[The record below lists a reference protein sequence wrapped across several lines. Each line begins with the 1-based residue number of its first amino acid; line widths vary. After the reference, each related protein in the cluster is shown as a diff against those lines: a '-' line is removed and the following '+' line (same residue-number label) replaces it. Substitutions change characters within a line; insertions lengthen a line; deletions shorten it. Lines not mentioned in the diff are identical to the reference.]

1 MPRSLTG
8 GELSFRIADQCGDPN
23 ENQDVTNSNAP
34 HQNGGYLEDRV
45 RCLEELVERLTA
57 EVRALQIANTSQA
70 DVLTEL
76 TRPY

>member
-8 GELSFRIADQCGDPN
+8 GEVSFRIADHCATD
-23 ENQDVTNSNAP
+23 DT

-57 EVRALQIANTSQA
+57 EVRALQTANTSQA
-70 DVLTEL
+70 DFITEL
-76 TRPY
+76 TRAE